1 MALIKCSECGADI
14 SDKASACPKCGCP
27 LDITKQIISDTKKK
41 NNKKIITTIIIFFVI
56 IVVLTVSIELIK
68 YSNTPANVAVKLI
81 KKDFGKSITVESI
94 YYNSEINGC
103 IIKFSLDGEDNT
115 ATVHLNDKTVGYQ
128 SVLDE
133 LNEKSDKAVNDEEKR
148 DCAKQIVDYME
159 LYDIFWE
166 YNLLMYGTEESGWK
180 KIK

>member
-14 SDKASACPKCGCP
+14 SEKANICPKCGCP
-27 LDITKQIISDTKKK
+27 LDITKQIIANTKKK
-41 NNKKIITTIIIFFVI
+41 HNRKVITTIIIGLAIIITLI
-56 IVVLTVSIELIK
+56 IVIGLIK
-68 YSNTPANVAVKLI
+68 YNNTPANTAVRLI

-103 IIKFSLDGEDNT
+103 IVKFSIDGEDNT
-115 ATVHLNDKTVGYQ
+115 ATVHLDDKTVGYQ
-128 SVLDE
+128 SIMDE
-133 LNEKSDKAVNDEEKR
+133 YTEKSDKATTDGDKKKYAQEL
-148 DCAKQIVDYME
+148 VDYME

-166 YNLLMYGTEESGWK
+166 YNLLMDGAEKSGWE

>member
-27 LDITKQIISDTKKK
+27 LNITKQIISDTKKK
-41 NNKKIITTIIIFFVI
+41 QSKKIITTIIICFAII
-56 IVVLTVSIELIK
+56 IVLAVSIGLIK
-68 YSNTPANVAVKLI
+68 HSNTPANVAVKLI
-81 KKDFGKSITVESI
+81 KKDFGKGIIVESI

-115 ATVHLNDKTVGYQ
+115 ATVHLDDKTVGYQ
-128 SVLDE
+128 SVFDE
-133 LNEKSDKAVNDEEKR
+133 LNEKSDRAVNDEEKR
-148 DCAKQIVDYME
+148 DCAEQIVDYME

-166 YNLLMYGTEESGWK
+166 YNLLMYGSEESGWEK
-180 KIK
+180 VE